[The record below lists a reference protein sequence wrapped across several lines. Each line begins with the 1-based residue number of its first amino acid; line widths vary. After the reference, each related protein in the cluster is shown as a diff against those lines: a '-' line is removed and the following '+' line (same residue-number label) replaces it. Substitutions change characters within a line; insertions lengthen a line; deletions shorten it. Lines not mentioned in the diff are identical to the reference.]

1 MLKLHRFPF
10 LAMGT
15 ECELQ
20 LYVRSESEASAA
32 ALQAM
37 EEVSRI
43 EARYSRYRDDSVL
56 SEINRKAAQ
65 GDPFHPDEET
75 AALLDYAWACHRQSG
90 GLFDITS
97 GVLRRAW
104 DFSSG
109 RLAKQNE
116 LDALLPLVGMD
127 NIRWERSIL
136 SFDIPGMELD
146 FGGIA
151 KEYAADQAAAV
162 CAAAGIEH
170 GLVELGGDIA
180 VIGPHPD
187 SSPWLIGIRHP
198 RRPDEAT
205 AMVEISR
212 GGIASSGDYERF
224 FVANGKRYCHL
235 LDPHDGWPVSGLSM
249 VSVIAEQCLVAG
261 SLATIAML
269 KGENGKQWLSGTGV
283 PHLWVDEAGNFGG
296 NIDPIIQEKC

>member
-20 LYVRSESEASAA
+20 LYARSESEASAA

-37 EEVSRI
+37 DEVWRI
-43 EARYSRYRDDSVL
+43 EARYSRYRDDSIL

-65 GDPFHPDEET
+65 GESYHPDEET

-109 RLAKQNE
+109 RLPSQSE
-116 LDALLPLVGMD
+116 LDALLPLVGMN
-127 NIRWERSIL
+127 NIRWERPLL
-136 SFDIPGMELD
+136 SFDLPGMELD

-151 KEYAADQAAAV
+151 KEYAVDQAAAV
-162 CAAAGIEH
+162 CAAAGIGH
-170 GLVELGGDIA
+170 GLIELGGDIG

-198 RRPDEAT
+198 RRPDET
-205 AMVEISR
+205 VAMMEISR

-224 FVANGKRYCHL
+224 FVADGKRYCHL
-235 LDPHDGWPVSGLSM
+235 LDPHDGSPVYGLSM

-261 SLATIAML
+261 SIATIAML
-269 KGENGKQWLSGTGV
+269 KGENGRQWLAGTGV
-283 PHLWVDEAGNFGG
+283 PHLWMDEAGNSGG
-296 NIDPIIQEKC
+296 NIDPIIQEKY